1 MIKVNLLPPDYR
13 KKDRTPLGRF
23 IVIIIGVILVTSS
36 LGFFLY
42 VRWGLLNEA
51 FSEKERILSVLR
63 GLEAKGRYSDQLK
76 LEKQEYNRR
85 SETIQTIGN
94 SRILWT
100 KKLDQLAD
108 IVYCNGD
115 TEKRMVWLDDLKVQ
129 QDRMQGKKGSHGTL
143 MMKGYTAPGVL
154 EKLSDFH
161 ADITNSD
168 FFGDFFEISKPAGT
182 LKKFKDNYEPKEA
195 FEFNFTLKIKPP
207 ESSSG
212 KDKPDPGKAKK

>member
-1 MIKVNLLPPDYR
+1 VNLLPPDYR

-23 IVIIIGVILVTSS
+23 IVIIIGVIAVTSS

-51 FSEKERILSVLR
+51 ESEKEQIQSVLK
-63 GLEAKGRYSDQLK
+63 GLQAKAKYSDQLK

-100 KKLDQLAD
+100 KKMDQVSD
-108 IVYCNGD
+108 IIFAKGD
-115 TEKRMVWLDDLKVQ
+115 EEKRMVWLSDLSVQ
-129 QDRMQGKKGSHGTL
+129 LSRSKGKTKSPGDLSIKGFS
-143 MMKGYTAPGVL
+143 APNNW

-161 ADITNSD
+161 ADISNSNFFDD
-168 FFGDFFEISKPAGT
+168 FIEISKPAGKT
-182 LKKFKDNYEPKEA
+182 KEFKDPYEPNEA
-195 FEFNFTLKIKPP
+195 IEFQFKMKIKPP
-207 ESSSG
+207 EITSG
-212 KDKPDPGKAKK
+212 KEKPSKR